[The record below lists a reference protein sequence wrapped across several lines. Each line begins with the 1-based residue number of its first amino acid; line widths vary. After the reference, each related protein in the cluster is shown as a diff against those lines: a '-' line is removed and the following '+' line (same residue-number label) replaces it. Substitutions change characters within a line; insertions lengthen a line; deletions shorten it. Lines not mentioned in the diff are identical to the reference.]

1 MCQKYLIRVQK
12 SVFEGELT
20 NSQLFS
26 LRKELKKIIKR
37 GEDSIIIYFNTRA
50 SMKKKIYLGKTHD
63 DPYIM
68 F

>member
-37 GEDSIIIYFNTRA
+37 EEDSIIIYFNTRA
-50 SMKKKIYLGKTHD
+50 SMKKIIYLGKTYD
-63 DPYIM
+63 DPYII